1 MIGFDDLELAELLR
15 PPLSVISRPAV
26 EQGVLAMRLLR
37 NRIEDKGPRLAQKIV
52 LDTQLLDA
60 ARALLRRTRTNPPL
74 IAVPLPRQTPK
85 ERIRANE
92 RHHRRAASVHLDRQ
106 PLAGYNEN
114 YAIAQMG
121 GYAGRVEKC
130 TAMLSAARSAGI
142 PVIFLQERHSR
153 TLVDFGRELDGQ
165 EEVHCVEDD
174 ADTEPVPALSPLPD
188 EYHVIKRRYSAFFGT
203 DLEILLKGLNA
214 TTLILCGAL
223 TDVCV
228 HYTFVDAHQND
239 YRVRI
244 AADAVGGSSQ
254 AAPRC
259 LAQRDGVLADR
270 SVAIN
275 RGDRGRL
282 QWL

>member
-1 MIGFDDLELAELLR
+1 MNDIIVGQPVF
-15 PPLSVISRPAV
+15 ISIDN
-26 EQGVLAMRLLR
+26 Q
-37 NRIEDKGPRLAQKIV
+37 
-52 LDTQLLDA
+52 
-60 ARALLRRTRTNPPL
+60 
-74 IAVPLPRQTPK
+74 
-85 ERIRANE
+85 
-92 RHHRRAASVHLDRQ
+92 
-106 PLAGYNEN
+106 LAGYNEN

-174 ADTEPVPALSPLPD
+174 ADTALVPALSPLPD

-228 HYTFVDAHQND
+228 HYTFVDAHQHD
-239 YRVRI
+239 YRVRV
-244 AADAVGGSSQ
+244 AVDAVGGSSQ
-254 AAPRC
+254 AAHDASLNAMEYLQTGALRSTEEIV
-259 LAQRDGVLADR
+259 AAFNGFDGPARPPVGGYSREA
-270 SVAIN
+270 SS
-275 RGDRGRL
+275 
-282 QWL
+282 